1 MIISLFINSLPHG
14 LKTQIGEHGASL
26 SGGERQ
32 RLAIAKAL
40 YKKPDIL
47 IFDEATS
54 SLDSISERYVK
65 QVLTKLKDEGE
76 TIIIIARR
84 LSTIKASEQIIVLE
98 SGKVVEQGSHEQLL
112 SNKGAYHKL
121 WKEQFEYSN

>member
-1 MIISLFINSLPHG
+1 M
-14 LKTQIGEHGASL
+14 
-26 SGGERQ
+26 
-32 RLAIAKAL
+32 
-40 YKKPDIL
+40 

-98 SGKVVEQGSHEQLL
+98 SGKVVEQGSHKQLL
-112 SNKGAYHKL
+112 SNKGAYDKL

>member
-14 LKTQIGEHGASL
+14 LKTQIGEQGASL
-26 SGGERQ
+26 YGGERQ
-32 RLAIAKAL
+32 CLVIAKAL

-65 QVLTKLKDEGE
+65 QVLTKLKDEGK
-76 TIIIIARR
+76 TIIIIAHR

>member
-14 LKTQIGEHGASL
+14 LKTQIGEYGASL

-32 RLAIAKAL
+32 RLVIAKAL

-65 QVLTKLKDEGE
+65 QVLTKLKDEGK
-76 TIIIIARR
+76 TIIIIAHR

>member
-1 MIISLFINSLPHG
+1 MIISLFINSLPYG

-32 RLAIAKAL
+32 RLVIAKAL

-65 QVLTKLKDEGE
+65 QVLTKLKDEGK
-76 TIIIIARR
+76 TIIIIAHR

>member
-32 RLAIAKAL
+32 HLVIAKAL

-65 QVLTKLKDEGE
+65 QVLTKLKDEGK
-76 TIIIIARR
+76 TIIIIAHR

>member
-1 MIISLFINSLPHG
+1 MVFINSLPHG

-32 RLAIAKAL
+32 RLAIARAL

-65 QVLTKLKDEGE
+65 QVLTKLKDEGK
-76 TIIIIARR
+76 TIIIIAHR
-84 LSTIKASEQIIVLE
+84 LQTIKDCDLVYRVENGKIVRE
-98 SGKVVEQGSHEQLL
+98 R
-112 SNKGAYHKL
+112 
-121 WKEQFEYSN
+121 

>member
-32 RLAIAKAL
+32 RLVIAKAL

-65 QVLTKLKDEGE
+65 QVLTKLKDEGK
-76 TIIIIARR
+76 TIIIIAHR

-98 SGKVVEQGSHEQLL
+98 SGKVVEQGSHGQLL

-121 WKEQFEYSN
+121 WKEQFEYGN